1 MTGIDD
7 VDRRLIAI
15 LQHDARVTNV
25 ELARQVGLTEG
36 AVRRRLDNLFRTQ
49 ALRIIG
55 VGDPKM
61 LGLTTHAVVGIKV
74 EPKLLEQVLDTL
86 AAMPEISFVYHTLG
100 QFDILIVAYLPA
112 NEGLGQFLT
121 SVVAQVEGVRETE
134 TFLILN
140 TRKRAFLFGAE
151 SNG

>member
-15 LQHDARVTNV
+15 VQRDARVSNV

-61 LGLTTHAVVGIKV
+61 LGLTTHAVIGIKV
-74 EPKLLEQVLDTL
+74 EPRLLEQILDSL
-86 AAMPEISFVYHTLG
+86 AAMPELSFVYKTLG
-100 QFDILIVAYLPA
+100 QFDILAVAYLRA
-112 NEGLGQFLT
+112 NEDLGDFLT
-121 SVVAQVEGVRETE
+121 NVVAQIEGVRETQ
-134 TFLILN
+134 TFLIMS
-140 TRKRAFLFGAE
+140 TRKRAFLFGTE